1 MKVLA
6 VQEAVQIVVTQLY
19 YILDAAV
26 VHDEAIQ
33 CDLIRMSVPCEKFW
47 KCKLNAFA
55 FSKVFTSAW

>member
-1 MKVLA
+1 MKVQA
-6 VQEAVQIVVTQLY
+6 VQAVQIVVTQL

-33 CDLIRMSVPCEKFW
+33 WYDFIRMSVPCEKFW